1 MCRKAEKEHLNSY
14 YSLIHLARLTGNQMT
29 RMYILAFPVVF
40 WILSIT
46 LHEVEDEQQSR
57 VCELRRQTMSEKIY
71 IFDTTLRDG
80 EQSPGASMNLQEK
93 FRLAEQLVSL
103 NVDVIEAGFPIASA
117 GDFECVKKIADNI
130 KGVQIAGLARCSQQ
144 DIDRAWEALKNG
156 ENPRIHTFLA
166 TSDIHMRHKLK
177 MDREQVLELAIASVK
192 HAARYTSNVE
202 FSAEDASRS
211 DLDFVCQVFGAVIEA
226 GATTLNFPDTTGY
239 ALPDEF
245 ARKIRYL
252 IENIPDIHK
261 AVLSV
266 HCHNDLGLAVANS
279 LAAINNGA
287 RQVECT
293 INGLGERAGNTAME
307 EIVMAIRTRSDL
319 LNVHTD
325 IVTENIHPSSRLVS
339 TITGM
344 PVQPNKAI
352 VGANAFAHESGI
364 HQDGVLKER
373 TTYEIMNPSDIGLT
387 KGNLVLGKHS
397 GRHALKDRI
406 EIMGYSLTDEELN
419 RVFARFK
426 TLADLRKEIF
436 DEDVEAIIMDEIIRI
451 PEVFELVS
459 LGVMSGSMKLP
470 TAAVRLKIDGEQK
483 EGAAIGVGP
492 IDATYRAI
500 AKLTGT
506 NSKLL
511 FFSVSSITGGTDAQG
526 DVLVR
531 VEDEGRVVIGYGLD
545 PDIITAAG
553 KAYLNALNRLVYLQI
568 EAGNREQNK

>member
-1 MCRKAEKEHLNSY
+1 
-14 YSLIHLARLTGNQMT
+14 
-29 RMYILAFPVVF
+29 
-40 WILSIT
+40 
-46 LHEVEDEQQSR
+46 
-57 VCELRRQTMSEKIY
+57 MSDKIY

-80 EQSPGASMNLQEK
+80 EQSPGASMNMQEK
-93 FRLAEQLVSL
+93 FRLAQQLVLL
-103 NVDVIEAGFPIASA
+103 NVDVIEAGFPVASN
-117 GDFECVKKIADNI
+117 GDFECVKNIADNI
-130 KGVQIAGLARCSQQ
+130 KGVQVAGLARCNEK
-144 DIDRAWEALKNG
+144 DIDRAWEALKDG

-166 TSDIHMRHKLK
+166 TSDIHMKHKLK
-177 MDREQVLELAIASVK
+177 MSREKVLELAVASVK
-192 HAARYTSNVE
+192 YASQLTSNVE

-211 DLDFVCQVFGAVIEA
+211 DLGFVCQVFEAVIDA

-245 ARKIRYL
+245 GKTVRYL
-252 IENIPDIHK
+252 IENIPNIDK

-279 LAAINNGA
+279 LAAINSGA

-307 EIVMAIRTRSDL
+307 EIVMAVRTRSDQL
-319 LNVHTD
+319 AVHTD
-325 IVTENIHPSSRLVS
+325 IATEHIHASSRLVS

-406 EIMGYSLTDEELN
+406 EAMGYTLTDDELA
-419 RVFARFK
+419 RVFSRFK
-426 TLADLRKEIF
+426 SLADVRKEIF

-470 TAAVRLKIDGEQK
+470 TAAVRLMIDGDEK
-483 EGAAIGVGP
+483 ESAAIGVGP

-506 NSKLL
+506 SSKLL

-531 VEDEGRVVIGYGLD
+531 IEDNGRVVIGYGLD
-545 PDIITAAG
+545 PDIITAAA
-553 KAYLNALNRLVYLQI
+553 KAYLNGLNRLVYLQM
-568 EAGNREQNK
+568 EAEKDN

>member
-1 MCRKAEKEHLNSY
+1 
-14 YSLIHLARLTGNQMT
+14 
-29 RMYILAFPVVF
+29 
-40 WILSIT
+40 
-46 LHEVEDEQQSR
+46 
-57 VCELRRQTMSEKIY
+57 MSEKIY

-80 EQSPGASMNLQEK
+80 EQSPGASMNMQEK
-93 FRLAEQLVSL
+93 FRLAQQLVQL
-103 NVDVIEAGFPIASA
+103 NVDIIEAGFPIASS
-117 GDFECVKKIADNI
+117 GDFECVKNIAENI
-130 KGVQIAGLARCSQQ
+130 RGAQVAGLARCNKK

-156 ENPRIHTFLA
+156 ENPRIHVFLA
-166 TSDIHMRHKLK
+166 TSDIHMQHKLK
-177 MDREQVLELAIASVK
+177 MDREQVLALAVDSVK
-192 HAARYTSNVE
+192 YAAQYTSNIE

-211 DLDFVCQVFGAVIEA
+211 DLDFVCRVFAAVIKAGAV
-226 GATTLNFPDTTGY
+226 TLNFPDTTGY

-245 ARKIRYL
+245 GAKIAYL
-252 IENIPDIHK
+252 IENTSNIQQ

-266 HCHNDLGLAVANS
+266 HCHNDLGLATANS
-279 LAAINNGA
+279 LAAISNGA

-307 EIVMAIRTRSDL
+307 ELVMILHTRADHL
-319 LNVHTD
+319 PLHTD
-325 IVTENIHPSSRLVS
+325 VVTEHIHPSSRLVS

-406 EIMGYSLTDEELN
+406 EVLGYSLSKEELE
-419 RVFARFK
+419 RVFSRFK
-426 TLADLRKEIF
+426 NLADVRKEIF
-436 DEDVEAIIMDEIIRI
+436 DEDVEAIIMDEIIHI

-470 TAAVRLKIDGEQK
+470 TAAVRLKIDGIEQ

-506 NSKLL
+506 SSKLL

-531 VEDEGRVVIGYGLD
+531 IEDNGRVVIGYGLD

-553 KAYLNALNRLVYLQI
+553 KAYLNGLNRLVYLQK
-568 EAGNREQNK
+568 EAEKK

>member
-1 MCRKAEKEHLNSY
+1 
-14 YSLIHLARLTGNQMT
+14 
-29 RMYILAFPVVF
+29 
-40 WILSIT
+40 
-46 LHEVEDEQQSR
+46 
-57 VCELRRQTMSEKIY
+57 MSDKIY

-80 EQSPGASMNLQEK
+80 EQSPGASMNMQEK
-93 FRLAEQLVSL
+93 FRLAQQLVLL
-103 NVDVIEAGFPIASA
+103 NVDVIEAGLPVASN
-117 GDFECVKKIADNI
+117 GDFECVRNIADNI
-130 KGVQIAGLARCSQQ
+130 KGVQVAGLARCNEK
-144 DIDRAWEALKNG
+144 DIDRAWEALKDG

-166 TSDIHMRHKLK
+166 TSDIHMKHKLK
-177 MDREQVLELAIASVK
+177 MSREKVLELAVASVK
-192 HAARYTSNVE
+192 YASQLTSNVE

-211 DLDFVCQVFGAVIEA
+211 DLGFVCQVFEAVIDA

-245 ARKIRYL
+245 GKTVRYL
-252 IENIPDIHK
+252 IENIPNIDK

-279 LAAINNGA
+279 LAAINSGA

-307 EIVMAIRTRSDL
+307 EIVMAVRTRSDQL
-319 LNVHTD
+319 AVHTD
-325 IVTENIHPSSRLVS
+325 IATEHIHASSRLVS

-406 EIMGYSLTDEELN
+406 EAMGYTLTDDELA
-419 RVFARFK
+419 RVFSRFK
-426 TLADLRKEIF
+426 SLADVRKEIF

-470 TAAVRLKIDGEQK
+470 TAAVRLMIDGDEK
-483 EGAAIGVGP
+483 ESAAIGVGP

-506 NSKLL
+506 SSKLL

-531 VEDEGRVVIGYGLD
+531 IEDNGRVVIGYGLD
-545 PDIITAAG
+545 PDIITAAA
-553 KAYLNALNRLVYLQI
+553 KAYLNGLNRLVYLQM
-568 EAGNREQNK
+568 EAEKDN

>member
-1 MCRKAEKEHLNSY
+1 
-14 YSLIHLARLTGNQMT
+14 
-29 RMYILAFPVVF
+29 
-40 WILSIT
+40 
-46 LHEVEDEQQSR
+46 
-57 VCELRRQTMSEKIY
+57 MSEKIY

-80 EQSPGASMNLQEK
+80 EQSPGASMNMQEK
-93 FRLAEQLVSL
+93 FRLAQQLVLL

-117 GDFECVKKIADNI
+117 GDFDCVKNIADNI
-130 KGVQIAGLARCSQQ
+130 KGVQVAGLARCNQQ
-144 DIDRAWEALKNG
+144 DIDSAWEALKNG

-166 TSDIHMRHKLK
+166 TSDIHMQHKLK
-177 MDREQVLELAIASVK
+177 MNRDQVIDLAVASVK
-192 HAARYTSNVE
+192 HAASYTSNIE

-211 DLDFVCQVFGAVIEA
+211 DLDFVCRVFEAVIEA

-245 ARKIRYL
+245 GEKIRYL
-252 IENIPDIHK
+252 TENIPTIHK

-307 EIVMAIRTRSDL
+307 EVVMAVRTRSDQMS
-319 LNVHTD
+319 VHTD
-325 IVTENIHPSSRLVS
+325 IATEHIHPSSRLVS

-352 VGANAFAHESGI
+352 VGANAFAHEAGI

-373 TTYEIMNPSDIGLT
+373 TTYEIMNPADIGLT

-406 EIMGYSLTDEELN
+406 EVLGYSLTIEELD
-419 RVFARFK
+419 RVFSRFK
-426 TLADLRKEIF
+426 DLADLRKEIF
-436 DEDVEAIIMDEIIRI
+436 DEDLEAIIMDEIIRI

-470 TAAVRLKIDGEQK
+470 TAAVRLKIDGSNK

-506 NSKLL
+506 SSKLL

-531 VEDEGRVVIGYGLD
+531 IEDEGRVVIGYGLD
-545 PDIITAAG
+545 PDIITAAA
-553 KAYLNALNRLVYLQI
+553 KAYLNGLNRLVYLQK
-568 EAGNREQNK
+568 EREKQ

>member
-1 MCRKAEKEHLNSY
+1 
-14 YSLIHLARLTGNQMT
+14 
-29 RMYILAFPVVF
+29 
-40 WILSIT
+40 
-46 LHEVEDEQQSR
+46 
-57 VCELRRQTMSEKIY
+57 MSEKIY

-166 TSDIHMRHKLK
+166 TSDIHMRYKLK

>member
-1 MCRKAEKEHLNSY
+1 
-14 YSLIHLARLTGNQMT
+14 
-29 RMYILAFPVVF
+29 
-40 WILSIT
+40 
-46 LHEVEDEQQSR
+46 
-57 VCELRRQTMSEKIY
+57 
-71 IFDTTLRDG
+71 
-80 EQSPGASMNLQEK
+80 
-93 FRLAEQLVSL
+93 
-103 NVDVIEAGFPIASA
+103 
-117 GDFECVKKIADNI
+117 
-130 KGVQIAGLARCSQQ
+130 LARCSIK

-177 MDREQVLELAIASVK
+177 MDREQVLALAVESVK
-192 HAARYTSNVE
+192 YAAQYTSNVE
-202 FSAEDASRS
+202 FSAEDATRS
-211 DLDFVCQVFGAVIEA
+211 DIDFVCQIFEAVIEA
-226 GATTLNFPDTTGY
+226 GATTVNFPDTTGY
-239 ALPDEF
+239 ALPNEHGEQ
-245 ARKIRYL
+245 IRYL
-252 IENIPDIHK
+252 IDNISNIDK
-261 AVLSV
+261 AIVSV

-279 LAAINNGA
+279 LAAINCGA

-307 EIVMAIRTRSDL
+307 EVVMAVRTRSDQVS
-319 LNVHTD
+319 VHTD
-325 IVTENIHPSSRLVS
+325 IAIEHIHPSSRLVS

-352 VGANAFAHESGI
+352 VGANAFAHEAGI

-406 EIMGYSLTDEELN
+406 EVMGYSLSDDELE
-419 RVFARFK
+419 RVFSRFK
-426 TLADLRKEIF
+426 NLADLRKEIF
-436 DEDVEAIIMDEIIRI
+436 DEDIEAIIMDEIIRI

-470 TAAVRLKIDGEQK
+470 TAAVRLKVDGVEK

-500 AKLTGT
+500 AELTGT
-506 NSKLL
+506 SSKLL
-511 FFSVSSITGGTDAQG
+511 FFSVSSFAGGTDALG

-531 VEDEGRVVIGYGLD
+531 IEDNGKVVIGHGLD

-553 KAYLNALNRLVYLQI
+553 KAYLNGLNRHVYLQK
-568 EAGNREQNK
+568 EAEKK

>member
-1 MCRKAEKEHLNSY
+1 
-14 YSLIHLARLTGNQMT
+14 
-29 RMYILAFPVVF
+29 
-40 WILSIT
+40 
-46 LHEVEDEQQSR
+46 
-57 VCELRRQTMSEKIY
+57 MSEKIY

-80 EQSPGASMNLQEK
+80 EQSPGASMNMQEK
-93 FRLAEQLVSL
+93 FRLAQQLILL

-117 GDFECVKKIADNI
+117 GDFECVRNIADNI
-130 KGVQIAGLARCSQQ
+130 KGAQVAGLARCSKK

-166 TSDIHMRHKLK
+166 TSEIHMRHKLK
-177 MDREQVLELAIASVK
+177 MDQEQVLALAIDSVK
-192 HAARYTSNVE
+192 YAAQYTSNVE

-211 DLDFVCQVFGAVIEA
+211 DMDFVCQVFEAVIKA
-226 GATTLNFPDTTGY
+226 GATTLNFPDMTGY

-245 ARKIRYL
+245 GAKIAYL
-252 IENIPDIHK
+252 VENIPNIHK

-279 LAAINNGA
+279 LAAITNGA

-307 EIVMAIRTRSDL
+307 ELVMTIRTRADQL
-319 LNVHTD
+319 TVHTD
-325 IVTENIHPSSRLVS
+325 VVTEYIHPSSRLVS

-364 HQDGVLKER
+364 HQDGMLKER

-406 EIMGYSLTDEELN
+406 EVMGYSLSNEELG
-419 RVFARFK
+419 RVFTRFK
-426 TLADLRKEIF
+426 NLADVRKEIF

-451 PEVFELVS
+451 PEVYELVS

-470 TAAVRLKIDGEQK
+470 TAAVRLKIEGVKK

-492 IDATYRAI
+492 IDATYRTI
-500 AKLTGT
+500 AQLTGT
-506 NSKLL
+506 SSKLL

-531 VEDEGRVVIGYGLD
+531 IEDNGRVVIGYGLD

-553 KAYLNALNRLVYLQI
+553 KAYLNGLNRLVYLQK
-568 EAGNREQNK
+568 EAEKN

>member
-1 MCRKAEKEHLNSY
+1 
-14 YSLIHLARLTGNQMT
+14 
-29 RMYILAFPVVF
+29 
-40 WILSIT
+40 
-46 LHEVEDEQQSR
+46 
-57 VCELRRQTMSEKIY
+57 MSEKIF

-80 EQSPGASMNLQEK
+80 EQSPGASMNMQEK
-93 FRLAEQLVSL
+93 FRLAQQLVLL

-117 GDFECVKKIADNI
+117 GDFECVKNIADQI
-130 KGVQIAGLARCSQQ
+130 KGVQIAGLARCSKKN
-144 DIDRAWEALKNG
+144 IDRAWEALKDG
-156 ENPRIHTFLA
+156 DDPRIHTFLA
-166 TSDIHMRHKLK
+166 TSDIHMHHKLK
-177 MDREQVLELAIASVK
+177 MDREQVLDLAVESVK
-192 HAARYTSNVE
+192 HASRYTSNVE

-211 DLDFVCQVFGAVIEA
+211 DLDFVCQVFDAVIKA

-245 ARKIRYL
+245 AAKIAYL
-252 IENIPDIHK
+252 IENTPGIHK

-279 LAAINNGA
+279 LAAVTNGA

-307 EIVMAIRTRSDL
+307 EIVMAIRTRADQL
-319 LNVHTD
+319 TVHTD
-325 IVTENIHPSSRLVS
+325 IVTEHIHPSSRLVS

-373 TTYEIMNPSDIGLT
+373 TTYEIMNPSHVGLT

-397 GRHALKDRI
+397 GRHALKDRT
-406 EIMGYSLTDEELN
+406 EVMGYSLENDELD
-419 RVFARFK
+419 RVFTRFK
-426 TLADLRKEIF
+426 NLADLRKEIF
-436 DEDVEAIIMDEIIRI
+436 DEDVEAIIMDEIIHI
-451 PEVFELVS
+451 PEVYELVS

-470 TAAVRLKIDGEQK
+470 TAAVRLKIEGEQQ

-500 AKLTGT
+500 AELTGT
-506 NSKLL
+506 SSKLL

-531 VEDEGRVVIGYGLD
+531 IEDNGKVVIGYGLD

-553 KAYLNALNRLVYLQI
+553 KAYLNALNRMVYLQK
-568 EAGNREQNK
+568 EAEKK

>member
-1 MCRKAEKEHLNSY
+1 
-14 YSLIHLARLTGNQMT
+14 
-29 RMYILAFPVVF
+29 
-40 WILSIT
+40 
-46 LHEVEDEQQSR
+46 
-57 VCELRRQTMSEKIY
+57 MSEKIN

-80 EQSPGASMNLQEK
+80 EQSPGASMNMQEK
-93 FRLAEQLVSL
+93 YRLAQQLVLL
-103 NVDVIEAGFPIASA
+103 NVDVIEAGFPIASV
-117 GDFECVKKIADNI
+117 GDFECVKKIAENI
-130 KGVQIAGLARCSQQ
+130 KGAQVAGLARCSKQ

-177 MDREQVLELAIASVK
+177 MDREQVLALAIDSVK
-192 HAARYTSNVE
+192 YAAQYTSNVE

-211 DLDFVCQVFGAVIEA
+211 DLDFVCQVFEAVIEA

-245 ARKIRYL
+245 GAKIAYL
-252 IENIPDIHK
+252 IENIPNIHR

-279 LAAINNGA
+279 LAAISNGA

-307 EIVMAIRTRSDL
+307 ELVMAIRTRADQL
-319 LNVHTD
+319 TVHTD
-325 IVTENIHPSSRLVS
+325 VVTEHIHPSSRLVS

-387 KGNLVLGKHS
+387 KGNIVLGKHS

-406 EIMGYSLTDEELN
+406 EVMGHSLSNDELG
-419 RVFARFK
+419 RVFTRFK
-426 TLADLRKEIF
+426 NLADVRKEIF

-451 PEVFELVS
+451 PEVYELVS

-470 TAAVRLKIDGEQK
+470 TAAVRLKIDGVEK
-483 EGAAIGVGP
+483 EGAAI
-492 IDATYRAI
+492 
-500 AKLTGT
+500 
-506 NSKLL
+506 KLL

-531 VEDEGRVVIGYGLD
+531 IEDNGKVVIGYGLD

-553 KAYLNALNRLVYLQI
+553 KAYLNGLNRLVYLQM
-568 EAGNREQNK
+568 EADKK